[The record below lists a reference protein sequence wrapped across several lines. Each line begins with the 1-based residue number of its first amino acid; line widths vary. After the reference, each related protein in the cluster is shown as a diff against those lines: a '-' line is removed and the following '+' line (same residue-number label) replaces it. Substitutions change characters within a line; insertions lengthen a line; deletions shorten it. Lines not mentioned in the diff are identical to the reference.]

1 MNGGIYLFT
10 KQIFKFINNKPSSL
24 ENNIIP
30 HLIRIK
36 KVIGNKYNNFFID
49 IGTPTNLIKAKKLI
63 PKYFYRPAVFLDRD
77 GVINY
82 DKGYTHKISQFKFKP
97 KVLQTIQYLN
107 KKKYY
112 IFIVTNQAG
121 IAKGKF
127 TIEQFY
133 RLHNYIKQHLIKNNA
148 YINDVEFCPF
158 HPNAII
164 KKYRK
169 KSKYRKPGNL
179 MIKNLFNKW
188 PIIKKKSFMIGNT
201 KSDEIAALKS
211 NIKFEYVKKNIY
223 LQVKKITSNY

>member
-1 MNGGIYLFT
+1 ML
-10 KQIFKFINNKPSSL
+10 
-24 ENNIIP
+24 
-30 HLIRIK
+30 
-36 KVIGNKYNNFFID
+36 
-49 IGTPTNLIKAKKLI
+49 KAL
-63 PKYFYRPAVFLDRD
+63 R
-77 GVINY
+77 
-82 DKGYTHKISQFKFKP
+82 
-97 KVLQTIQYLN
+97 YLN

-127 TIEQFY
+127 KIEQFY
-133 RLHNYIKQHLIKNNA
+133 RLHNYIKQYLIKKNI

-169 KSKYRKPGNL
+169 KSNYRKPGNL

-188 PIIKKKSFMIGNT
+188 PVIKKKSFMIGNE